1 MSRSTSVVVSGLDS
15 STLLHSSCWLV
26 TALQTRTQSTLAP
39 STQPAKRKRPS
50 SPTSA
55 SSKRP
60 AVATPSTQLEQLHLS
75 HDNDMGNQEATR
87 LYGQLT
93 SEWANGAGDQAKI
106 RSLLAQLKVSGLTCA
121 CSGKLGASASSGSI
135 CRGSSLVR
143 RVDECVWQGS
153 RHALLSAVMEG
164 GVLAKGIRVT
174 RKGARGSLEAS
185 EGPSRMPL
193 LSRLQSALQNRLY
206 TSHATR
212 RNLS

>member
-1 MSRSTSVVVSGLDS
+1 MGFQTVASALRMLARPVKRCESVQAKVSRSTSVVVSGLDS

-106 RSLLAQLKVSGLTCA
+106 RSLLAQLKVRRLARA
-121 CSGKLGASASSGSI
+121 CSGRSSVCGSSGGV
-135 CRGSSLVR
+135 CGRSSAVIL
-143 RVDECVWQGS
+143 VDERVAAGF
-153 RHALLSAVMEG
+153 VMRCSCQLCTVERLGRAG
-164 GVLAKGIRVT
+164 GNAEVP
-174 RKGARGSLEAS
+174 ARQL
-185 EGPSRMPL
+185 
-193 LSRLQSALQNRLY
+193 
-206 TSHATR
+206 
-212 RNLS
+212 